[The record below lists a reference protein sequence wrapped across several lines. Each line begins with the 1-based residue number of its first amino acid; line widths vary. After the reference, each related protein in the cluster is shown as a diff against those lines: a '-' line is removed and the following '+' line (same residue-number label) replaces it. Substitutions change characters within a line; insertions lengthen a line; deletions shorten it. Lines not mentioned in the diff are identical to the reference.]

1 MVQLKSLLP
10 VFVAALLHTL
20 SPASSFALATKGP
33 VITSKG
39 NFVSKN
45 ERRVSRIQLT
55 YSSTQFSTSLLR
67 YRDGRSFNG
76 KNCNGIIWKDW

>member
-1 MVQLKSLLP
+1 MVQLKSLFP

-39 NFVSKN
+39 KIVSK
-45 ERRVSRIQLT
+45 EKTKDVFIRI
-55 YSSTQFSTSLLR
+55 
-67 YRDGRSFNG
+67 
-76 KNCNGIIWKDW
+76 